1 MRFFHRASFIEGT
14 LSASG
19 SSGSGGNAGGSG
31 GSIWLDGQII
41 EGWGH
46 LHVTGGSGSSRT
58 RHRWGRW
65 CSSHGGGGAG
75 GRTRMYSESYTNK
88 VGKRFP
94 YSAVSF

>member
-19 SSGSGGNAGGSG
+19 SSGSGGNSGGSG

-46 LHVTGGSGSSRT
+46 LHVTGGSGS
-58 RHRWGRW
+58 HRVTHRLVRW

-75 GRTRMYSESYTNK
+75 GRTRMYSELYTNK
-88 VGKRFP
+88 VGKQFP
-94 YSAVSF
+94 YSAECF